1 VDDQSETAQNDVMMT
16 WLISSVWESEEAAGA
31 WRGRAIWEKLG
42 IGGGHVMSSQCF
54 TIQES
59 GARSD
64 SLSDD
69 LARIM
74 L

>member
-1 VDDQSETAQNDVMMT
+1 MDDQSEAAQNDVMMK
-16 WLISSVWESEEAAGA
+16 WLISSVWESDEAAGA

-42 IGGGHVMSSQCF
+42 ISGGHVMSSQCF
-54 TIQES
+54 TIRES
-59 GARSD
+59 SARGD

-69 LARIM
+69 LARVT